1 MDFQHNLNYNLDFGK
16 NSWIV
21 YLSRYQL
28 SFWAVRF
35 NCILKWF
42 LLFQVFIDST
52 AVWTPKPARNQH
64 SGLPVTA
71 AKADATSFLC
81 LCIPFCDRVSGKVS
95 HFFCIPCGDWHGV
108 SACTGD
114 IKCLAASLIFM
125 LSRSKQEW
133 LLMKERMNLSMAFAL

>member
-1 MDFQHNLNYNLDFGK
+1 MDFQHNLKYNLEFGK

-35 NCILKWF
+35 NLHSEMI

-52 AVWTPKPARNQH
+52 AVWTPKPAGNQH

-81 LCIPFCDRVSGKVS
+81 LCIPFCDWVSGKVS
-95 HFFCIPCGDWHGV
+95 HNFCIPCGDLHGV
-108 SACTGD
+108 SACHQ
-114 IKCLAASLIFM
+114 CLAASFIFM